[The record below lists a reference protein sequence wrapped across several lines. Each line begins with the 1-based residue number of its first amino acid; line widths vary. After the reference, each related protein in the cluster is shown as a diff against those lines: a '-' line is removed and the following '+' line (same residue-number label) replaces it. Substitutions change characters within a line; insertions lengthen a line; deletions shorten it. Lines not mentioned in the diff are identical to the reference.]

1 MVAEIRDK
9 ISKLYSRDK
18 LLDLL
23 RTKECLISVHE
34 HIDEE
39 ELFFTNGKSIFYGQN
54 LSEFQASIP
63 QPIQDMRGV
72 SPAFFAAVFF
82 SCPSYERF
90 RAVPISQ
97 EVRGTTDIYF
107 DINNRVFEEMGVL
120 QHSFM
125 NAAANPHLSSDR
137 LPILPLPFL
146 FVDPNQSASL
156 FEKRYAPVIQNTMG
170 LKWHPYA
177 QNKEPKSYVNAGYLD
192 LASDY
197 RLPIVIHSERP
208 GERGDLSALF
218 RDVSPIAEHRKVNV
232 DFAHMGFLHPDFT
245 PLLDFEHSF
254 VDIAPWSAIC
264 LGENQ
269 NMPVEGRVVKLAEY
283 LSLYG
288 SKMLFGLDTPY
299 HWSLWSNGNIFGAE
313 VQDELDIVSKAIR
326 GMEPKYG
333 RGLLYENPKMFLG
346 A

>member
-9 ISKLYSRDK
+9 LSKLYPRDK
-18 LLDLL
+18 LLDLI
-23 RTKECLISVHE
+23 RANECLISVHE

-39 ELFFTNGKSIFYGQN
+39 ELFFTNGKSIFYGQT
-54 LSEFQASIP
+54 LHEFQANMP
-63 QPIQDMRGV
+63 QPMPGMKGI
-72 SPAFFAAVFF
+72 SPIFFAAVFF

-90 RAVPISQ
+90 RAVPLSK
-97 EVRGTTDIYF
+97 EVRDTTDIYY

-120 QHSFM
+120 QHAFM
-125 NAAANPHLSSDR
+125 KAGRNLHLSPDR
-137 LPILPLPFL
+137 LSVLPLPFL
-146 FVDPNQSASL
+146 FVDPNQPASL
-156 FEKRYAPVIQNTMG
+156 FEKRYAPVLENTMG

-177 QNKEPKSYVNAGYLD
+177 QNKEPKAYVDAGYLD

-197 RLPIVIHSERP
+197 KLPIVIHSERP

-254 VDIAPWSAIC
+254 VDVAPWSAIC

-269 NMPVEGRVVKLAEY
+269 NMAVKKRVTKLVEY
-283 LSLYG
+283 LSVYG
-288 SKMLFGLDTPY
+288 HKMLFGLDTPY
-299 HWSLWSNGNIFGAE
+299 HWSLWSNGNAFGAE
-313 VQDELDIVSKAIR
+313 VQDEFDIVSEALR
-326 GMEPKYG
+326 SMEPMYG
-333 RGLLYENPKMFLG
+333 RGLLYENPRRFLG